1 MEIIWIFLK
10 LNDNIIK
17 VYFRN
22 YGVKVINSEVLFYYL
37 EFVICVIG

>member
-22 YGVKVINSEVLFYYL
+22 YSVKVINSEVLFYYL
-37 EFVICVIG
+37 KFVICVIG